1 MTGTMKRIL
10 TIMAFAALATPAA
23 ADGLSSG
30 YVCGPFPSAYNIDVE
45 VNDDSPQMLK
55 IREAAVRALKRDR
68 TRITNS
74 AELILA
80 IDVRTLL
87 EGTKRKKPDLGSVT
101 DGSSDRIR
109 ARMNLWSNKRDS
121 IVGGR
126 KNTVIAEAVDEVRV
140 EITVND
146 KSNGKCVW
154 RGEALHSAG
163 GADIW
168 VVAEKITLHLIK
180 LTGRNFRDKEFAI
193 E

>member
-1 MTGTMKRIL
+1 MKRFL
-10 TIMAFAALATPAA
+10 TIMALTVLATPAA

-30 YVCGPFPSAYNIDVE
+30 YVCGQFPPAYNVDVE

-55 IREAAVRALKRDR
+55 IKDSAIRALKRDH
-68 TRITNS
+68 TGISDS
-74 AELILA
+74 ADLILA
-80 IDVRTLL
+80 IDARTRL

-101 DGSSDRIR
+101 DGSSERIR

-126 KNTVIAEAVDEVRV
+126 KTTVIAEAIDEVRV

-163 GADIW
+163 GADTW
-168 VVAEKITLHLIK
+168 VVAEKLTLHLIK
-180 LTGRNFRDKEFAI
+180 LIGRSFRDKEFEI
-193 E
+193 D